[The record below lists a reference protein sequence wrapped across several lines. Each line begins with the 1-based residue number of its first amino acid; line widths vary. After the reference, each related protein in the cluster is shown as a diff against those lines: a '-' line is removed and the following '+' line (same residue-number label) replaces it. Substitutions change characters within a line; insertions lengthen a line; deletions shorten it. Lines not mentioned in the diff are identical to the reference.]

1 MFPLDGLAHPCSVT
15 LHRLPDGSS
24 LNLAM
29 AHIAYALSG
38 QGRGHTSRAMAITA
52 ALRERGHTVTFCGGG
67 TAQRILEAEGENVI
81 PVPALRQIME
91 ANRIQYGK
99 TIRCNSKILIQMPAV
114 LDRLTATFE
123 ALQPD
128 LLITDFEAFSA
139 RAAERIDLPILSF
152 NHQQVV
158 TEMDYDLPMNY
169 WPAAALASAAI
180 RWIAP
185 SHPEH
190 VLLTSFFFAPLT
202 HPERTT
208 LVPPII
214 RPAVQAR
221 TPSHGDHVLV
231 YFNHPD
237 GIHHVLDTLRAVDA
251 AFIVYCS
258 DPADEM
264 ACDDDH
270 ITVKPPSLDGF
281 LDDLAACRGVICTAG
296 FTLISEALYLGKPL
310 LVAPNHGIFEQTLN
324 ALFLQREGLGQA
336 VLDRPL
342 APRDVKDFLKH
353 RNSYRARL
361 SDYERCGNHQ
371 AVQCI
376 EDILMRLDST
386 AHISASPPPAHSSS
400 DAAEATVEPL
410 ESS

>member
-1 MFPLDGLAHPCSVT
+1 
-15 LHRLPDGSS
+15 
-24 LNLAM
+24 M

-52 ALRERGHTVTFCGGG
+52 ALRACNHTVTFCGGG
-67 TAQRILEAEGENVI
+67 TAQRILEEEGEQVI
-81 PVPALRQIME
+81 AVPALRQIME

-99 TIRCNSKILIQMPAV
+99 TIRCNSKILLQMPAV
-114 LDRLTATFE
+114 LDRLTAAFE
-123 ALQPD
+123 AQQPD

-139 RAAERIDLPILSF
+139 RAAARMGLPILSF

-158 TEMDYDLPMNY
+158 TEMEYDLPMAH

-202 HPERTT
+202 HPDRTT

-221 TPSHGDHVLV
+221 TPTHGEHVLV
-231 YFNHPD
+231 YYNHPD
-237 GIHHVLDTLRAVDA
+237 GMRHVLDTLRAVDTP
-251 AFIVYCS
+251 FIVYCG
-258 DPADEM
+258 DAPDDVT
-264 ACDDDH
+264 CDDDH
-270 ITVKPPSLDGF
+270 ITIKPPSLDGF
-281 LDDLAACRGVICTAG
+281 LDDLAASRGVICTAG

-324 ALFLQREGLGQA
+324 ALFLQREGLGRA

-342 APRDVKDFLKH
+342 TPHDVKDFLKQ
-353 RNSYRARL
+353 RASYRARL

-371 AVQCI
+371 AIECI
-376 EDILMRLDST
+376 EDILMRTDSFSSSSRRST
-386 AHISASPPPAHSSS
+386 FSAS
-400 DAAEATVEPL
+400 DAAGVAVQSPP
-410 ESS
+410 ESP

>member
-1 MFPLDGLAHPCSVT
+1 
-15 LHRLPDGSS
+15 
-24 LNLAM
+24 M
-29 AHIAYALSG
+29 AHVVYALSG
-38 QGRGHTSRAMAITA
+38 QGRGHTSRAMAVTA

-67 TAQRILEAEGENVI
+67 TAQRILEDEGEQVI

-99 TIRCNSKILIQMPAV
+99 TIRCNGKILLQMPAV
-114 LDRLTATFE
+114 LDRLTSAFE

-158 TEMDYDLPMNY
+158 TEMDYDLPIKY

-180 RWIAP
+180 RWITP
-185 SHPEH
+185 SNPEH
-190 VLLTSFFFAPLT
+190 VLLTSFFFASLA

-221 TPSHGDHVLV
+221 TPSHGEHVLV
-231 YFNHPD
+231 YYNHPD
-237 GIHHVLDTLRAVDA
+237 GMRHVLDTLRAVDTP
-251 AFIVYCS
+251 FIVYCC
-258 DPADEM
+258 DPDDDVI
-264 ACDDDH
+264 CDDEH

-281 LDDLAACRGVICTAG
+281 LDDLASCRGVICTAG

-371 AVQCI
+371 AVECI
-376 EDILMRLDST
+376 EDILMRLDS
-386 AHISASPPPAHSSS
+386 PAHTPASHRPPLSSS
-400 DAAEATVEPL
+400 DAAEAAAEPM
-410 ESS
+410 EPS

>member
-1 MFPLDGLAHPCSVT
+1 
-15 LHRLPDGSS
+15 
-24 LNLAM
+24 
-29 AHIAYALSG
+29 
-38 QGRGHTSRAMAITA
+38 MAITA
-52 ALRERGHTVTFCGGG
+52 ALRACNHTVTFCGGG
-67 TAQRILEAEGENVI
+67 TAQRILEEEGEQVI
-81 PVPALRQIME
+81 AVPALRQIME

-99 TIRCNSKILIQMPAV
+99 TIRCNSKILLQMPAV
-114 LDRLTATFE
+114 LDRLTAAFE
-123 ALQPD
+123 AQQPD

-139 RAAERIDLPILSF
+139 RAAARMGLPILSF

-158 TEMDYDLPMNY
+158 TEMEYDLPMAH

-202 HPERTT
+202 HPDRTT

-221 TPSHGDHVLV
+221 TPTHGEHVLV
-231 YFNHPD
+231 YYNHPD
-237 GIHHVLDTLRAVDA
+237 GMRHVLDTLRAVDTP
-251 AFIVYCS
+251 FIVYCS
-258 DPADEM
+258 DVPGDVT
-264 ACDDDH
+264 CDDDH
-270 ITVKPPSLDGF
+270 ITIKPPSLDGF
-281 LDDLAACRGVICTAG
+281 LDDLATSRGVICTAG

-324 ALFLQREGLGQA
+324 ALFLQREGLGRA

-342 APRDVKDFLKH
+342 TPHDVKDFLKQ
-353 RNSYRARL
+353 RASYRARL

-371 AVQCI
+371 AIECI
-376 EDILMRLDST
+376 EDILVRIGSFSSSSRRST
-386 AHISASPPPAHSSS
+386 FSAS
-400 DAAEATVEPL
+400 DAAGVAVQSPP
-410 ESS
+410 ESP